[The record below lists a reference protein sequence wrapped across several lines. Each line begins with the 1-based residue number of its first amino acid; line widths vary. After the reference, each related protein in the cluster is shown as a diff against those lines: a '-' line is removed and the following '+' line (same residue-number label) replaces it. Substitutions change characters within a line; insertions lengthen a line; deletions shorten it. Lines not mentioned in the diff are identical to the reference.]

1 MGTMRRSCVCVL
13 LLLSGALALPSPT
26 ADDLTSNDYYS
37 WIFVVGEDGYV
48 VKTSDAGATWQCSL
62 CGEDRMALTQGATLN
77 AVHFFT
83 SRLGYVA
90 GNNGVIIKTVN
101 GGANWAARP
110 TGVTNHLYGI
120 HVFQVRVGIFRVTDH
135 RRRRACQ

>member
-1 MGTMRRSCVCVL
+1 MRRSCVCVL

-77 AVHFFT
+77 ADVCLDQARGPRRV
-83 SRLGYVA
+83 RLSGH
-90 GNNGVIIKTVN
+90 
-101 GGANWAARP
+101 ARSV
-110 TGVTNHLYGI
+110 GLQCLILY
-120 HVFQVRVGIFRVTDH
+120 RC
-135 RRRRACQ
+135 RRAQRLPGCITFFAW